1 MTVHRLSRK
10 SGLPPGTLVHVGEER
25 TQPVTVSAFVYNEQ
39 EVAEYPQIEV
49 GEAGSYRKHGQVC
62 WINTSG
68 VHDPAVISDLGRQ
81 FGIHPLTLEDILNTG
96 QRSKAEMYDTYLYLV
111 FRMLSRVGDTGDIR
125 SEQVSLI
132 LGDTWLLSFQEDPG
146 DVFDTVRNR
155 IRTNTGFVRN
165 NGADYLAY
173 ALLDAVVDNYFLV
186 LEAIEEKVDALEQKL
201 VEDGAPGQPLELHE
215 LRRELLEVRR
225 AVWPL
230 RDAVTV
236 LERGDSPLVSVQT
249 RLFFRDVHDHAVN
262 VIDTVETL
270 RDVAN
275 GLLDLHLSSVS
286 NRTNEIMKTL
296 TIFAAIFI
304 PLTFMAGVY
313 GMNFRNMPELGWQW
327 GYPFALGMM
336 TLVAGGLLVYFRR
349 RGWL

>member
-10 SGLPPGTLVHVGEER
+10 TGLPPGTLIHVGEER
-25 TQPVTVSAFVYNEQ
+25 TLPVTVSAFVYNEQ
-39 EVAEYPQIEV
+39 EMAEYPRIEV
-49 GEAGSYRKHGQVC
+49 AEAGSYRKHGQVN

-96 QRSKAEMYDTYLYLV
+96 QRPKAEMYDNYLYLV
-111 FRMLSRVGDTGDIR
+111 FRMLRRDGDTGDIR

-132 LGDTWLLSFQEDPG
+132 LGDTWLLSFQEEPG

-155 IRTNTGFVRN
+155 IRTNTGQVRN

-186 LEAIEEKVDALEQKL
+186 LEVVGELVDALEQEL
-201 VEDGAPGQPLELHE
+201 VEDGAPGQPQELHE

-230 RDAVTV
+230 RDAIAV
-236 LERGDSPLVSVQT
+236 LERGESPLVSIQT

-275 GLLDLHLSSVS
+275 GLLDLHLSNVS
-286 NRTNEIMKTL
+286 IRTNEIMKTL

-313 GMNFRNMPELGWQW
+313 GMNFRIMPELGWRW